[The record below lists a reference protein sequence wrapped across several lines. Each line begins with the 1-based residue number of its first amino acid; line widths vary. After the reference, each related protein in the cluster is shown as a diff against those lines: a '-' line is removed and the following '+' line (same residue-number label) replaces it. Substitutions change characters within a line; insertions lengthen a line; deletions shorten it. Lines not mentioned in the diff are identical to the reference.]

1 MPDIKKQRFLFNK
14 FRQGLNEA
22 LFRDEGIKVNFYYG
36 LDSSFN
42 DEDLKQ
48 LKKSVNYSIFY
59 LQKLKTELYS

>member
-42 DEDLKQ
+42 DEDLK
-48 LKKSVNYSIFY
+48 
-59 LQKLKTELYS
+59 